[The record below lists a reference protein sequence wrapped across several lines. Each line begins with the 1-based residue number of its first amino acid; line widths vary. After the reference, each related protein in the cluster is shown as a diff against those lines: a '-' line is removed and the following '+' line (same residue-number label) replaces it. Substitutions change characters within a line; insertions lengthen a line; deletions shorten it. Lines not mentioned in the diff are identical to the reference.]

1 MTFLEMLFPQNV
13 FVFIQLQIFCFA
25 NRKILVA
32 SFYFL
37 LWAENFLIFVTVLEI
52 KKTIS
57 KTT

>member
-13 FVFIQLQIFCFA
+13 FVFIQPQIFCFA

-37 LWAENFLIFVTVLEI
+37 LWAENFLIFVTVYEPVGD
-52 KKTIS
+52 
-57 KTT
+57 